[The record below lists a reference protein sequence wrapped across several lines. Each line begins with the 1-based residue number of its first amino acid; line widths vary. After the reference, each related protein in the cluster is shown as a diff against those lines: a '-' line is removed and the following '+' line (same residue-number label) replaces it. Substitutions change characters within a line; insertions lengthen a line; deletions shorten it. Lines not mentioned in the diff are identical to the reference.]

1 MNKLLLIVDPQY
13 DFINGTLPVDKA
25 EEKMNALCEYI
36 KKHNDY
42 KTVVIT
48 ADWHPE
54 KHCSFKENGGE
65 WPKHCV
71 AYTHG
76 AAIYEPIIQTLREL
90 NIDYKVLTKGNL
102 EYQEEYSIFL
112 NDDSYEWLGRKVSI
126 EDIEQID
133 ICGIA
138 GDVCVHDTLI
148 GGIMEFGE
156 EKFNILMDY
165 CPCIDDDFLLKSLN
179 VKKTYGKD

>member
-25 EEKMNALCEYI
+25 EQKMDALCEYI

-42 KTVVIT
+42 KAVVIT

-54 KHCSFKENGGE
+54 NHCSFTENGGE

-90 NIDYKVLTKGNL
+90 NVDYKVLTKGIL
-102 EYQEEYSIFL
+102 QDREEYSIFI
-112 NDDSYEWLGRKVSI
+112 NDASHDWLKERVTNENI
-126 EDIEQID
+126 DQFD

-138 GDVCVHDTLI
+138 GDFCVYNTLL
-148 GGIMEFGE
+148 GGMFEFGE
-156 EKFNILMDY
+156 EKFNLLIDF
-165 CPCIDDDFLLKSLN
+165 CPSIDGGEKLRNVD
-179 VKKTYGKD
+179 VKKTYGTN

>member
-13 DFINGTLPVDKA
+13 DFINGSLPVDDA
-25 EEKMNALCEYI
+25 EQKMNALCEYI

-42 KTVVIT
+42 KTIVIT

-54 KHCSFKENGGE
+54 SHCSFKENGGE

-76 AAIYEPIIQTLREL
+76 AAIYEPIIQILRDL
-90 NIDYKVLTKGNL
+90 KINYKVLTKGTDSK
-102 EYQEEYSIFL
+102 EEEYSVFL
-112 NDDSYEWLGRKVSI
+112 NDESYDWLTKTVAKENI
-126 EDIEQID
+126 DQID

-138 GDVCVHDTLI
+138 GDVCVHDTLVS
-148 GGIMEFGE
+148 GINEFGN

-179 VKKTYGKD
+179 VKKTYGKN